1 MGITFNDA
9 CMLWKARLN
18 GTSFAK
24 TLTIG
29 RQSLAL
35 HPKEVRWFQK
45 EYKSHCSVDEKAP
58 LSSYKF
64 QNYADEFLTE
74 ILGAEQVSSVDY
86 STYENA
92 TIIHD
97 MNSPIPEQFFN
108 QFDAVI
114 DGGTLEHIFN
124 TPVALQNLAN
134 LTKPGGSIF
143 ITVPSNNLCGHGFY
157 QFSPELF
164 FRYFSD
170 ENGFQLQE
178 ISLFESR
185 FPSIELSRNK
195 VVYQVS
201 DPKVVRG
208 RVGYSN
214 KKPTTIMVHAV
225 KRDIAAGSCI
235 VPLQSDYESIWNE
248 KQTAE
253 TVKPIYSF
261 LKATYHRLPYSVR
274 CLIFSVRCL
283 VSGYE
288 VRRRLSLRNRRHF
301 RP

>member
-9 CMLWKARLN
+9 CMLWKARLD
-18 GTSFAK
+18 GTSFAN

-29 RQSLAL
+29 HQTLAL

-45 EYKSHCSVDEKAP
+45 EYKNRCSEGENAP
-58 LSSYKF
+58 LSCYKF
-64 QNYADEFLTE
+64 HDYADEFLTR
-74 ILGAEQVSSVDY
+74 ILGAEQVSTVDY

-92 TIIHD
+92 TIVHD
-97 MNSPIPEQFFN
+97 MNSPISEQFFN
-108 QFDAVI
+108 KFDAVI
-114 DGGTLEHIFN
+114 DGGTLEHVFN
-124 TPVALQNLAN
+124 IPVALQNLAN
-134 LTKPGGSIF
+134 VTKPGGSIF
-143 ITVPSNNLCGHGFY
+143 ITVPSNNLCGHGLY

-170 ENGFQLQE
+170 ENGFQLKG

-185 FPSIELSRNK
+185 FSSIELSRNK

-214 KKPTTIMVHAV
+214 RKPTTIMVHAI
-225 KRDIAAGSCI
+225 KRDIIAGNCI
-235 VPLQSDYESIWNE
+235 VPLQSDYVQIWNE
-248 KQTAE
+248 KQSSE
-253 TVKPIYSF
+253 PVMPLKNI
-261 LKATYHRLPYSVR
+261 LKAIYPRLPHSIR

-283 VSGYE
+283 IFGYIE
-288 VRRRLSLRNRRHF
+288 RQRLSLHNKRHF
-301 RP
+301 HL